1 MVVEKQSV
9 ESLLRDLLNVQ
20 RDTQIITLGL
30 AGVPQHDIRE
40 IVGVDM
46 HRVSYIVKNLKRPRK
61 EVP

>member
-1 MVVEKQSV
+1 MVVEKQST

-30 AGVPQHDIRE
+30 AGIPQHDIRE

-46 HRVSYIVKNLKRPRK
+46 HRVSFIVKNLKRSKK
-61 EVP
+61 ETP